1 MNYRNM
7 EGEKR
12 ETFGSSRESKA
23 SALGLEDLYVEEDEP
38 SSSTQAEDQTPP
50 EYTPQYTP
58 QRQWPMPL
66 NIVVQVVGSR
76 GDVQPFL
83 ALASAL
89 QKAGHRVR
97 IATHPQFSAFVL
109 ESNNSVPNSPNK
121 IEFFPVGGDPADLMA
136 YMVESPSLIPKMSQI
151 RAGIIQRKRDMYVE
165 MLDGFWRSC
174 VHPDPLSNVPFVA
187 DAIIANPPSFAHVH
201 CAQALGIPVH
211 LMFTMPWSSTKA
223 FPHPLANIGFSKA
236 DKKSTNHA
244 SYAAVEFLT
253 WQGLGDLVNVWRVQ
267 SLGLEPVPSTEG
279 HRILESLQVPFTYC
293 WSPSLV
299 PKPSDWGPH
308 IDISGFFFRDPAPYT
323 PPPDLEA
330 FLKAGPPPIYVGF
343 GSIVVGGIGGL
354 MTMVLSAI
362 KATGVRAIISR
373 GWSNLNGEE
382 SDNVFY
388 VGDCPHEWLFQQ
400 VAAVIHHG
408 GAGTT
413 ACGLRYGKPTTIV
426 PFFGDQPFWGA
437 VVAEAGAG
445 PDPIPY
451 RSLTSQKLI
460 QAIQLCLSPDAVRS
474 ARKLADAM
482 QRENGVQAA
491 VDAFHANLP
500 QSKMGCDFF
509 SDQPAALVYG
519 RGKKQVKMCRPVASI
534 LVKNGKLQRKQL
546 KSYRSKPTNIENQ
559 RWDPLT
565 AVSAASLS
573 TIVKMAGATADII
586 VKPFEQYKRTSESG
600 ENLEEQ
606 QQVENTQRH
615 SQAPAF
621 AMLPLPGV
629 GVPDGA
635 VAAASA
641 VDEKTSSARPPPS
654 RGSRDSSSN
663 GGAKPGAM
671 AAAAANGVGK
681 LAGNATKGLLV
692 DIPLAVTEGL
702 RAVPNLYGEPVRKH
716 DAVEGFRSGVSVAG
730 KTFCQDMKGGL
741 TDIFVHTYT
750 GKKEQGA
757 LGAAKGLGKGVVS
770 LVTKSTAATF
780 GLVSYPAQGIYRSI
794 WAASYADTRRSIEDE
809 KLLEGDWMVSMS
821 PGWKMDHAAI
831 VEDFEGMKGTR
842 GQ

>member
-1 MNYRNM
+1 M
-7 EGEKR
+7 EDKKR
-12 ETFGSSRESKA
+12 DTPSPCRASKA
-23 SALGLEDLYVEEDEP
+23 STIGLEDLYLEDQA
-38 SSSTQAEDQTPP
+38 SSSAQPEGPEPP
-50 EYTPQYTP
+50 GYTPQYTP
-58 QRQWPMPL
+58 RCQWPMPL

-83 ALASAL
+83 ALAAAL
-89 QKAGHRVR
+89 QKSGHRVR
-97 IATHPQFSAFVL
+97 IATHPRFSSFVL
-109 ESNNSVPNSPNK
+109 DSNKSSASDNK
-121 IEFFPVGGDPADLMA
+121 LEFFPVGGDLADLMA
-136 YMVESPSLIPKMSQI
+136 YMVEFPSLFPKMSQI

-165 MLDGFWRSC
+165 MLDGSDAPARSR
-174 VHPDPLSNVPFVA
+174 
-187 DAIIANPPSFAHVH
+187 
-201 CAQALGIPVH
+201 
-211 LMFTMPWSSTKA
+211 T
-223 FPHPLANIGFSKA
+223 LANIKYSKE

-253 WQGLGDLVNVWRVQ
+253 WQCLGDLVNAWRVE

-323 PPPDLEA
+323 PPPDLKA
-330 FLKAGPPPIYVGF
+330 FLEAGPPPIYIGF
-343 GSIVVGGIGGL
+343 GSIVVGGIEGL

-373 GWSNLNGEE
+373 GWSNLTGEK
-382 SDNVFY
+382 SANAFY
-388 VGDCPHEWLFQQ
+388 VGDCPHEWLFPQ

-408 GAGTT
+408 GAGTM
-413 ACGLRYGKPTTIV
+413 ACGLRYGRPTTIV

-460 QAIQLCLSPDAVRS
+460 HAIQLCLSPEAVAA
-474 ARKLADAM
+474 ARQLADSM
-482 QRENGVQAA
+482 RTENGVQAA

-500 QSKMGCDFF
+500 KNKMACDFF

-534 LVKNGKLQRKQL
+534 LVKNERLGRKQL

-565 AVSAASLS
+565 AISAASLS
-573 TIVKMAGATADII
+573 TIVKMASATPEIV
-586 VKPFEQYKRTSESG
+586 VKPFEQYRRTGEST

-606 QQVENTQRH
+606 IVKTRRH

-629 GVPDGA
+629 GAPDGA
-635 VAAASA
+635 EQHTIGTRPQPSKGS
-641 VDEKTSSARPPPS
+641 EESSGR
-654 RGSRDSSSN
+654 
-663 GGAKPGAM
+663 PGAM
-671 AAAAANGVGK
+671 AAAAASGVGK
-681 LAGNATKGLLV
+681 LAGNATKGLFV
-692 DIPLAVTEGL
+692 DIPLAMTEGL
-702 RAVPNLYGEPVRKH
+702 RAVPNLYGDQVREH
-716 DAVEGFRSGVSVAG
+716 DAVEDFRSGVSVAG
-730 KTFCQDMKGGL
+730 KTFCHDMKGGF

-757 LGAAKGLGKGVVS
+757 IGAAKGLGKGVVS

-794 WAASYADTRRSIEDE
+794 WAASNADMRRSIEDE
-809 KLLEGDWMVSMS
+809 KLLEGDWLVSMNPS
-821 PGWKMDHAAI
+821 WKMDHAAI
-831 VEDFEGMKGTR
+831 VEDFEGMRGTR
-842 GQ
+842 GR

>member
-1 MNYRNM
+1 M
-7 EGEKR
+7 EDEKR
-12 ETFGSSRESKA
+12 DTMKPSRVSKA
-23 SALGLEDLYVEEDEP
+23 SAFGLEDLYLEDQA
-38 SSSTQAEDQTPP
+38 SSSAQPDDQTPP

-66 NIVVQVVGSR
+66 NIVIQVVGSR

-83 ALASAL
+83 ALAAAL
-89 QKAGHRVR
+89 QKVGHRVR
-97 IATHPQFSAFVL
+97 IATHPQFSSFVL
-109 ESNNSVPNSPNK
+109 SSNDSSTTDNK
-121 IEFFPVGGDPADLMA
+121 LEFFPVGGDPADLMA

-174 VHPDPLSNVPFVA
+174 VRPDPASNVPFVA

-211 LMFTMPWSSTKA
+211 LMFTMPWTSTKA
-223 FPHPLANIGFSKA
+223 FPHPLANIKFSKE

-253 WQGLGDLVNVWRVQ
+253 WQGLGDLVNAWRVE

-323 PPPDLEA
+323 PPHDLEA

-343 GSIVVGGIGGL
+343 GSIVVGGIEGL

-362 KATGVRAIISR
+362 RATGVRAIISR
-373 GWSNLNGEE
+373 GWSNLTGEE
-382 SDNVFY
+382 SPNVFY

-400 VAAVIHHG
+400 VSAVIHHG

-460 QAIQLCLSPDAVRS
+460 HAIQFCLAPEAVIA
-474 ARKLADAM
+474 ARQLADSM
-482 QRENGVQAA
+482 RMENGVQAA

-500 QSKMGCDFF
+500 KEKMACDFF
-509 SDQPAALVYG
+509 SDQPASLAYG
-519 RGKKQVKMCRPVASI
+519 RGKKQVKMCKPVASI
-534 LVKNGKLQRKQL
+534 LVKNGKVERKQL
-546 KSYRSKPTNIENQ
+546 QTYRSKPTNIENQ

-565 AVSAASLS
+565 AISAASLS

-586 VKPFEQYKRTSESG
+586 VKPFEQYKRTSESA

-606 QQVENTQRH
+606 VEKTRRH

-629 GVPDGA
+629 GDTDGLEH
-635 VAAASA
+635 SA
-641 VDEKTSSARPPPS
+641 GTRPPPS
-654 RGSRDSSSN
+654 RGSEESS
-663 GGAKPGAM
+663 GRPGAM
-671 AAAAANGVGK
+671 AVAAAHGVGK
-681 LAGNATKGLLV
+681 LAGNATKGLFV
-692 DIPLAVTEGL
+692 DIPLAMTEGL
-702 RAVPNLYGEPVRKH
+702 RAVPNLYGDQVQKH

-730 KTFCQDMKGGL
+730 KTFCHDMKGGL

-750 GKKEQGA
+750 GKKEKGA
-757 LGAAKGLGKGVVS
+757 MGAAKGLGKGVVS

-794 WAASYADTRRSIEDE
+794 WAASNADMRRSIEDE
-809 KLLEGDWMVSMS
+809 KLLEGDWLVSMS

-831 VEDFEGMKGTR
+831 VEDFEGMRGTR
-842 GQ
+842 GR

>member
-1 MNYRNM
+1 MDN
-7 EGEKR
+7 EKR
-12 ETFGSSRESKA
+12 ETFGSARASKA
-23 SALGLEDLYVEEDEP
+23 SNLGLEDLYLEPDEP
-38 SSSTQAEDQTPP
+38 SSSAQNDADSQTPPAYTP
-50 EYTPQYTP
+50 EYTPQK
-58 QRQWPMPL
+58 QWPMPL
-66 NIVVQVVGSR
+66 NIVIQVVGSR

-83 ALASAL
+83 ALAAAL
-89 QKAGHRVR
+89 QRSGHRVR
-97 IATHPQFSAFVL
+97 IATHPQFSSFVL
-109 ESNNSVPNSPNK
+109 SSSPNL
-121 IEFFPVGGDPADLMA
+121 EFFPVGGDPADLMA

-174 VHPDPLSNVPFVA
+174 IHPDPSTQVPFVA

-201 CAQALGIPVH
+201 CAQALGVPVH

-223 FPHPLANIGFSKA
+223 FPHPLANIGFSKS
-236 DKKSTNHA
+236 DKRSTNHA

-253 WQGLGDLVNVWRVQ
+253 WQGLGDLVNAWRTA

-279 HRILESLQVPFTYC
+279 HRLLEVLQVPFTYC

-323 PPPDLEA
+323 PPSDLEA
-330 FLKAGPPPIYVGF
+330 FLKSGPPPIYVGF
-343 GSIVVGGIGGL
+343 GSIVVGGIEGL

-362 KATGVRAIISR
+362 KATGVRAVISR
-373 GWSNLNGEE
+373 GWSNLTGKE
-382 SDNVFY
+382 SSDVFY

-437 VVAEAGAG
+437 VVAEAGSG

-460 QAIQLCLSPDAVRS
+460 QAIQYCLSPDAVAA
-474 ARKLADAM
+474 ARQLAESM
-482 QRENGVQAA
+482 QKENGVQAA

-519 RGKKQVKMCRPVASI
+519 KGKKQVKICRPVASI
-534 LVKNGKLQRKQL
+534 LVKNGRLERKQL
-546 KSYRSKPTNIENQ
+546 KSYRSKPINIENQ
-559 RWDPLT
+559 RWDPVT
-565 AVSAASLS
+565 AVGSASLS
-573 TIVKMAGATADII
+573 TIIKMAGATADII
-586 VKPFEQYKRTSESG
+586 VKPFEQHKRTSESG
-600 ENLEEQ
+600 GSIEEE
-606 QQVENTQRH
+606 VEKTRRH

-635 VAAASA
+635 EASS
-641 VDEKTSSARPPPS
+641 DGRPPPS
-654 RGSRDSSSN
+654 RGGDDSA
-663 GGAKPGAM
+663 GKPGAM
-671 AAAAANGVGK
+671 AVAANGVGK

-702 RAVPNLYGEPVRKH
+702 RAVPNLYGEPVKKH
-716 DAVEGFRSGVSVAG
+716 DAVEDFRSGVSVAG
-730 KTFCQDMKGGL
+730 KTFAHDMKGSI
-741 TDIFVHTYT
+741 TDIFVHTYK

-780 GLVSYPAQGIYRSI
+780 GLITYPAQGIYRSI
-794 WAASYADTRRSIEDE
+794 WSATNGDTLRAIEDE

-821 PGWKMDHAAI
+821 PTWKMDHAAI
-831 VEDFEGMKGTR
+831 IEDFEGLR
-842 GQ
+842 GMRGR

>member
-1 MNYRNM
+1 MGNQD
-7 EGEKR
+7 GEN
-12 ETFGSSRESKA
+12 FDSSRVSKA
-23 SALGLEDLYVEEDEP
+23 SVFGLEDLYLEAPDEP
-38 SSSTQAEDQTPP
+38 SSSAHAESQTPP
-50 EYTPQYTP
+50 EYSPKK
-58 QRQWPMPL
+58 QWPMPL
-66 NIVVQVVGSR
+66 NIVIQVVGSR

-83 ALASAL
+83 ALAAAL
-89 QKAGHRVR
+89 MKSGHRVR
-97 IATHPQFSAFVL
+97 VATHPQFSSFVL
-109 ESNNSVPNSPNK
+109 SSSPKSSSNSL
-121 IEFFPVGGDPADLMA
+121 EFFPVGGDPADLMA

-151 RAGIIQRKRDMYVE
+151 RAGIIQRKRDMYTE

-174 VHPDPLSNVPFVA
+174 VHPDPLTNVPFGA

-223 FPHPLANIGFSKA
+223 FPHPLANVGYSKA

-253 WQGLGDLVNVWRVQ
+253 WQGLGDLVNAWRVA

-279 HRILESLQVPFTYC
+279 HRLLEVLQVPFTYC

-299 PKPSDWGPH
+299 PKPSDWGSH
-308 IDISGFFFRDPAPYT
+308 IDVSGFFFRDPAPYT
-323 PPPDLEA
+323 PPDDLKA
-330 FLKAGPPPIYVGF
+330 FLESGPPPIYVGF

-382 SDNVFY
+382 SPDVFY

-437 VVAEAGAG
+437 VVADAGAG
-445 PDPIPY
+445 PAPIPY

-460 QAIQLCLSPDAVRS
+460 HAIQYCLSPEAVTAAS
-474 ARKLADAM
+474 QLADSM
-482 QRENGVQAA
+482 QMEDGVQAA
-491 VDAFHANLP
+491 VDSFHNNLP
-500 QSKMGCDFF
+500 MSKMACDFF
-509 SDQPAALVYG
+509 PDQPAALAVG

-534 LVKNGKLQRKQL
+534 LVKNGKVERKNL
-546 KSYRSKPTNIENQ
+546 SSYRSKPTNIENQ
-559 RWDPLT
+559 RWDPVT
-565 AVSAASLS
+565 ALSAASIS
-573 TIVKMAGATADII
+573 TILKMAGATADII
-586 VKPFEQYKRTSESG
+586 VKPFEEYKRGSESG
-600 ENLEEQ
+600 DKPEIQAEN
-606 QQVENTQRH
+606 VRRN

-629 GVPDGA
+629 GVPEGGGD
-635 VAAASA
+635 S
-641 VDEKTSSARPPPS
+641 PHPS
-654 RGSRDSSSN
+654 RPVSSRGDDSSK
-663 GGAKPGAM
+663 KPGAM
-671 AAAAANGVGK
+671 AVAAANGVGR
-681 LAGNATKGLLV
+681 LAGNTTKGLLV

-702 RAVPNLYGEPVRKH
+702 RAVPNLYGDTVKKH
-716 DAVEGFRSGVSVAG
+716 DAVEDFRSGVSVAG

-741 TDIFVHTYT
+741 TDIFVHTYK
-750 GKKEQGA
+750 GKKEEGA
-757 LGAAKGLGKGVVS
+757 MGAAKGLGKGVVS

-780 GLVSYPAQGIYRSI
+780 GLVTYPAQGIYRSI
-794 WAASYADTRRSIEDE
+794 WSATNDKTRRSIEDE

-821 PGWKMDHAAI
+821 PTWKMDHAAI
-831 VEDFEGMKGTR
+831 VEDFEGLR
-842 GQ
+842 GMRGR

>member
-1 MNYRNM
+1 MGNQD
-7 EGEKR
+7 R
-12 ETFGSSRESKA
+12 ETFDSSRASKA
-23 SALGLEDLYVEEDEP
+23 SAYGLEDLYIEDEP
-38 SSSTQAEDQTPP
+38 STSQTTQTPPAYTP
-50 EYTPQYTP
+50 EYTPQKHF
-58 QRQWPMPL
+58 PMPL
-66 NIVVQVVGSR
+66 NIVIQVVGSR

-83 ALASAL
+83 ALAATLLKS
-89 QKAGHRVR
+89 GHRVR
-97 IATHPQFSAFVL
+97 IATHPQFSSFVL
-109 ESNNSVPNSPNK
+109 ATPNL
-121 IEFFPVGGDPADLMA
+121 EFFPVGGDPADLMA
-136 YMVESPSLIPKMSQI
+136 YMVESPSLIPKVSQI
-151 RAGIIQRKRDMYVE
+151 RAGIIQRKRDMYTE

-174 VHPDPLSNVPFVA
+174 VHPDPLTNVPFVA

-223 FPHPLANIGFSKA
+223 FPHPLANVGYSKE
-236 DKKSTNHA
+236 DKKSTNFA

-253 WQGLGDLVNVWRVQ
+253 WQGLGDLVNAWRVA

-279 HRILESLQVPFTYC
+279 HRLLEVLQVPFTYC

-299 PKPSDWGPH
+299 PKPSDWASH
-308 IDISGFFFRDPAPYT
+308 IDISGFFFRDPAPHT
-323 PPPDLEA
+323 PDPDLEA

-343 GSIVVGGIGGL
+343 GSIVVGGIEGL

-373 GWSNLNGEE
+373 GWSNLTGEE
-382 SDNVFY
+382 SSDVFY

-400 VAAVIHHG
+400 VAAVVHHG

-437 VVAEAGAG
+437 VIAKAGAG

-460 QAIQLCLSPDAVRS
+460 HAIQHCLSPDAVTA
-474 ARKLADAM
+474 ARQLAESM
-482 QRENGVQAA
+482 EKENGVQSA
-491 VDAFHANLP
+491 VDSFHKHLP
-500 QSKMGCDFF
+500 QPKMQCDFF
-509 SDQPAALVYG
+509 PDQPAALMYG

-534 LVKNGKLQRKQL
+534 LVKNGKVERKQL
-546 KSYRSKPTNIENQ
+546 KSYRSNPTNIENQ

-565 AVSAASLS
+565 ALSAASIS

-586 VKPFEQYKRTSESG
+586 VKPFEEYKRGSESNDKLAVPGRPSNG
-600 ENLEEQ
+600 ELDEKAEADA
-606 QQVENTQRH
+606 EKIRRH

-629 GVPDGA
+629 GVPEGGDLEPRSRP
-635 VAAASA
+635 V
-641 VDEKTSSARPPPS
+641 SSSS
-654 RGSRDSSSN
+654 RGDESSS
-663 GGAKPGAM
+663 KPGAM
-671 AAAAANGVGK
+671 AVAAANGVGK
-681 LAGNATKGLLV
+681 LAGNATKGLFV

-702 RAVPNLYGEPVRKH
+702 RNVPNLYGDTVKKH
-716 DAVEGFRSGVSVAG
+716 DAVEDFRSGVSVAG
-730 KTFCQDMKGGL
+730 KTFCHDMKGGF

-757 LGAAKGLGKGVVS
+757 IGAAKGLGKGVVS

-780 GLVSYPAQGIYRSI
+780 GLVTYPAQGIYRSI
-794 WAASYADTRRSIEDE
+794 WSATNDKTRRSIEDE

-821 PGWKMDHAAI
+821 PTWKMDHAAI
-831 VEDFEGMKGTR
+831 VEDFDGLR
-842 GQ
+842 GARGD

>member
-1 MNYRNM
+1 MGNKERD
-7 EGEKR
+7 
-12 ETFGSSRESKA
+12 TLGSFRESKA
-23 SALGLEDLYVEEDEP
+23 SALGLEDLYLEGRP
-38 SSSTQAEDQTPP
+38 PTNPTQHSLRQNEIPQTPP
-50 EYTPQYTP
+50 EYTPRP
-58 QRQWPMPL
+58 QWPMPL
-66 NIVVQVVGSR
+66 NIVIQVVGSR

-83 ALASAL
+83 ALAAAL
-89 QKAGHRVR
+89 QQSGHRVR
-97 IATHPQFSAFVL
+97 IATHPQFSSFVL
-109 ESNNSVPNSPNK
+109 SSSTTPSAPPL
-121 IEFFPVGGDPADLMA
+121 EFFPVGGDPADLMA

-165 MLDGFWRSC
+165 MLEGFWRSC
-174 VHPDPLSNVPFVA
+174 VTPDPLTNVPFVA

-223 FPHPLANIGFSKA
+223 FPHPLANVGFSKA
-236 DKKSTNHA
+236 DKKSTNYA

-253 WQGLGDLVNVWRVQ
+253 WQGLGDLVNSWRVA

-279 HRILESLQVPFTYC
+279 HRLLELLQVPFTYC

-299 PKPSDWGPH
+299 PKPSDWGSH
-308 IDISGFFFRDPAPYT
+308 IDISGFFFREPAAYT
-323 PPPDLEA
+323 PPEDLDA

-343 GSIVVGGIGGL
+343 GSIVVGGIEGL

-373 GWSNLNGEE
+373 GWSNLAGEE
-382 SDNVFY
+382 SPDVFY

-413 ACGLRYGKPTTIV
+413 ACGLRYGRPTAIV

-445 PDPIPY
+445 PEPIPY

-460 QAIQLCLSPDAVRS
+460 HAIQYCLSPGAVTA
-474 ARKLADAM
+474 ARQLAESM
-482 QRENGVQAA
+482 QLENGVQAA
-491 VDAFHANLP
+491 VDSFHANLP
-500 QSKMGCDFF
+500 KTKMECDFF
-509 SDQPAALVYG
+509 PDQPAALVYG
-519 RGKKQVKMCRPVASI
+519 RGKKQVKMCKPVASI
-534 LVKNGKLQRKQL
+534 LVKNSKLERKQL
-546 KSYRSKPTNIENQ
+546 KPYRPKPTNIENQ

-565 AVSAASLS
+565 ALSAASIS

-586 VKPFEQYKRTSESG
+586 VKPFEEYKRGSESG
-600 ENLEEQ
+600 EKPDVPSEALR
-606 QQVENTQRH
+606 RH

-629 GVPDGA
+629 GVPEGGDA
-635 VAAASA
+635 
-641 VDEKTSSARPPPS
+641 KLPPRPVSS
-654 RGSRDSSSN
+654 RGDDSS
-663 GGAKPGAM
+663 KPGAM
-671 AAAAANGVGK
+671 AVAAANGVGK
-681 LAGNATKGLLV
+681 LAGNAAKGLLV

-702 RAVPNLYGEPVRKH
+702 RAVPNLYGEPVKKH
-716 DAVEGFRSGVSVAG
+716 DAVEDFRSGVSVAG

-750 GKKEQGA
+750 GKKEHGA
-757 LGAAKGLGKGVVS
+757 VGAAKGLGKGVVS

-780 GLVSYPAQGIYRSI
+780 GLVTYPAQGIYRSI
-794 WAASYADTRRSIEDE
+794 WSATNDKTRRSIEDE

-821 PGWKMDHAAI
+821 PAWKMDHAAI
-831 VEDFEGMKGTR
+831 LADFEGLR
-842 GQ
+842 GMRGR

>member
-1 MNYRNM
+1 M
-7 EGEKR
+7 
-12 ETFGSSRESKA
+12 ESKA
-23 SALGLEDLYVEEDEP
+23 SVFGLEDLYFEGKAIRILCSIPESEDLTRSWTEDEP
-38 SSSTQAEDQTPP
+38 SSSTQTEDQTPP

-83 ALASAL
+83 ALAPAL

-97 IATHPQFSAFVL
+97 IATHPQFSSLVL
-109 ESNNSVPNSPNK
+109 ESNTSVPASPNK

-174 VHPDPLSNVPFVA
+174 IQPDPLSNVPFVA

-211 LMFTMPWSSTKA
+211 LMFTMPWSSTKT

-253 WQGLGDLVNVWRVQ
+253 WQGLGDLVNAWRVQ

-330 FLKAGPPPIYVGF
+330 FLEAGPPPIYVGF
-343 GSIVVGGIGGL
+343 GSIVVGGIEGL

-382 SDNVFY
+382 SENVFY

-413 ACGLRYGKPTTIV
+413 ACGLRYAKPTTIV

-460 QAIQLCLSPDAVRS
+460 QSIQLCLSPDAVQS
-474 ARKLADAM
+474 ARKLAESM

-491 VDAFHANLP
+491 VDVFHANLP

-573 TIVKMAGATADII
+573 TIVKMAGATVDII

-600 ENLEEQ
+600 ENLED
-606 QQVENTQRH
+606 QQVENSRRH
-615 SQAPAF
+615 NQAPAF

-635 VAAASA
+635 VAAAA
-641 VDEKTSSARPPPS
+641 AAAAGEKTSSDMTVARSPPS
-654 RGSRDSSSN
+654 R
-663 GGAKPGAM
+663 AAAAA

-681 LAGNATKGLLV
+681 LAGNATKGMLV

-702 RAVPNLYGEPVRKH
+702 RAVPNLYGDTVRKH

-741 TDIFVHTYT
+741 TDIFIHTYT

-794 WAASYADTRRSIEDE
+794 WAASYADTRRSIEDD

-831 VEDFEGMKGTR
+831 VEDFGGMRGMR

>member
-1 MNYRNM
+1 MGNQD
-7 EGEKR
+7 R
-12 ETFGSSRESKA
+12 ETFDSSRTSKA
-23 SALGLEDLYVEEDEP
+23 SSLGLEDLDLEYEP
-38 SSSTQAEDQTPP
+38 SSSTQTPP
-50 EYTPQYTP
+50 EYTPQYDP
-58 QRQWPMPL
+58 KKQWPMPL

-83 ALASAL
+83 ALAAAL
-89 QKAGHRVR
+89 LKCGHRVR
-97 IATHPQFSAFVL
+97 IATHPQFSDFVL
-109 ESNNSVPNSPNK
+109 SSSPK
-121 IEFFPVGGDPADLMA
+121 LEFFPVGGDPADLMS
-136 YMVESPSLIPKMSQI
+136 YMVESPSLIPKISQI

-174 VHPDPLSNVPFVA
+174 VHPDPLTNVPFVA

-223 FPHPLANIGFSKA
+223 FPHPLANVGYSKA
-236 DKKSTNHA
+236 DKKTTNFA

-253 WQGLGDLVNVWRVQ
+253 WQGLGDLVNSWRVA
-267 SLGLEPVPSTEG
+267 SLGLETVPNTEG
-279 HRILESLQVPFTYC
+279 HRLLEVLQVPFTYC

-308 IDISGFFFRDPAPYT
+308 IDVSGFFFRDPAPYT
-323 PPPDLEA
+323 PPPDLEK
-330 FLKAGPPPIYVGF
+330 FLADGPPPIYVGF
-343 GSIVVGGIGGL
+343 GSIVVGGIEGL

-373 GWSNLNGEE
+373 GWSNLTGEE
-382 SDNVFY
+382 SSDVFY

-413 ACGLRYGKPTTIV
+413 ACGLRYGTPTTIV

-445 PDPIPY
+445 PAPIPY

-460 QAIQLCLSPDAVRS
+460 HAIQYCLSPEAVTAAKQLAES
-474 ARKLADAM
+474 MRKED
-482 QRENGVQAA
+482 GVQAA
-491 VDAFHANLP
+491 VDSFHANLP
-500 QSKMGCDFF
+500 ESKMGCDFF
-509 SDQPAALVYG
+509 PDQPAALVYG

-534 LVKNGKLQRKQL
+534 LVKNGKVERKQL

-565 AVSAASLS
+565 ALSAASIS

-586 VKPFEQYKRTSESG
+586 VKPFEEYKRGSESG
-600 ENLEEQ
+600 DK
-606 QQVENTQRH
+606 VEAQAESIRRH

-629 GVPDGA
+629 GVPEGGDA
-635 VAAASA
+635 
-641 VDEKTSSARPPPS
+641 KPTSRPVSS
-654 RGSRDSSSN
+654 RGEDSSS
-663 GGAKPGAM
+663 KPGAM
-671 AAAAANGVGK
+671 AVAAANGVGK

-702 RAVPNLYGEPVRKH
+702 RAVPNLYGDQVKKH

-730 KTFCQDMKGGL
+730 KTFCHDMKGGL

-750 GKKEQGA
+750 GKKEEGA

-794 WAASYADTRRSIEDE
+794 WSATNDKTRRSIEDE

-821 PGWKMDHAAI
+821 PSWKMDHAAI
-831 VEDFEGMKGTR
+831 VEDFDGLRGTR
-842 GQ
+842 GG

>member
-1 MNYRNM
+1 MGNQD
-7 EGEKR
+7 R
-12 ETFGSSRESKA
+12 ETFDSSRASKA
-23 SALGLEDLYVEEDEP
+23 SADGLEDLYIEDEP
-38 SSSTQAEDQTPP
+38 STSQTPQTPPAYTP
-50 EYTPQYTP
+50 EYTPQKMF
-58 QRQWPMPL
+58 PMPL
-66 NIVVQVVGSR
+66 NIVIQVVGSR

-83 ALASAL
+83 ALAATLLKS
-89 QKAGHRVR
+89 GHRVR
-97 IATHPQFSAFVL
+97 IATHPQFSSFVL
-109 ESNNSVPNSPNK
+109 ANTNL
-121 IEFFPVGGDPADLMA
+121 EFFPVGGDPADLMA
-136 YMVESPSLIPKMSQI
+136 YMVESPSLIPKVSQI
-151 RAGIIQRKRDMYVE
+151 RAGIIQRKRDMYTE

-174 VHPDPLSNVPFVA
+174 VHPDPLTNVPFVA

-223 FPHPLANIGFSKA
+223 FPHPLANVGYSKE
-236 DKKSTNHA
+236 DKKSTNFA

-253 WQGLGDLVNVWRVQ
+253 WQGLGDLVNTWRVA

-279 HRILESLQVPFTYC
+279 HRLLEVLQVPFTYC

-299 PKPSDWGPH
+299 PKPRDWGSH

-323 PPPDLEA
+323 PDPDLEA
-330 FLKAGPPPIYVGF
+330 FLRAGPPPVYVGF
-343 GSIVVGGIGGL
+343 GSIVVGGIEGL

-373 GWSNLNGEE
+373 GWSNLTGEE
-382 SDNVFY
+382 SSDVFY

-400 VAAVIHHG
+400 VAAVVHHG

-437 VVAEAGAG
+437 VIAKAGAG

-460 QAIQLCLSPDAVRS
+460 HAIQYCLSPDAVTA
-474 ARKLADAM
+474 ARQLAESM
-482 QRENGVQAA
+482 EKENGVQSA
-491 VDAFHANLP
+491 VDSFHNHLP
-500 QSKMGCDFF
+500 QPKMQCDFF
-509 SDQPAALVYG
+509 PDQPAALMYG

-534 LVKNGKLQRKQL
+534 LVKNGKVERKQL

-565 AVSAASLS
+565 ALSAASIS

-586 VKPFEQYKRTSESG
+586 VKPFEEYKRGSESNDKLAVPG
-600 ENLEEQ
+600 RPSNGDLDEKAEADAEKIR
-606 QQVENTQRH
+606 RH

-629 GVPDGA
+629 GVPEGGDLKPMSRP
-635 VAAASA
+635 AS
-641 VDEKTSSARPPPS
+641 SSS
-654 RGSRDSSSN
+654 RGDECSS
-663 GGAKPGAM
+663 KPGAM
-671 AAAAANGVGK
+671 AVAAANGVGK
-681 LAGNATKGLLV
+681 LAGNATKGLFV

-702 RAVPNLYGEPVRKH
+702 RNVPNLYGDTVKKH
-716 DAVEGFRSGVSVAG
+716 DAVEDFRSGVSVAG
-730 KTFCQDMKGGL
+730 KTFCHDMKGGF

-757 LGAAKGLGKGVVS
+757 AGAVKGLGKGVVS

-780 GLVSYPAQGIYRSI
+780 GLVTYPAQGIYRSI
-794 WAASYADTRRSIEDE
+794 WSATNDKTRRSIEDE

-821 PGWKMDHAAI
+821 PTWKMDHAAI
-831 VEDFEGMKGTR
+831 VEDFDGLR
-842 GQ
+842 GARGG

>member
-1 MNYRNM
+1 M
-7 EGEKR
+7 GDEKR
-12 ETFGSSRESKA
+12 DALNSAQGSNA
-23 SALGLEDLYVEEDEP
+23 SPFGLEDLCLEEEP
-38 SSSTQAEDQTPP
+38 SSSAQHEDQTPP
-50 EYTPQYTP
+50 DYTPQYTP

-66 NIVVQVVGSR
+66 NIVIQVVGSR

-89 QKAGHRVR
+89 QKSGHRVR
-97 IATHPQFSAFVL
+97 IATHPQFSSFVL
-109 ESNNSVPNSPNK
+109 DSNNPSASTNK
-121 IEFFPVGGDPADLMA
+121 LEFFPVGGDPADLMA

-151 RAGIIQRKRDMYVE
+151 RAGIIQRKRDMYTE

-174 VHPDPLSNVPFVA
+174 IHPDPLSNIPFVA

-211 LMFTMPWSSTKA
+211 LMFTMPWTSTKA

-253 WQGLGDLVNVWRVQ
+253 WQGLGDLVNAWRVQ

-308 IDISGFFFRDPAPYT
+308 INISGFFFRDPAPYT
-323 PPPDLEA
+323 PPPDLQA

-373 GWSNLNGEE
+373 GWSNLAGEE
-382 SDNVFY
+382 SPDVFY

-460 QAIQLCLSPDAVRS
+460 HAIQYCLSADAVTA
-474 ARKLADAM
+474 ARQLAESM

-500 QSKMGCDFF
+500 RDKMACDFF
-509 SDQPAALVYG
+509 PDQPAALVYG

-534 LVKNGKLQRKQL
+534 LVKNGKVERKQI
-546 KSYRSKPTNIENQ
+546 KSYRPKPINIENQ

-565 AVSAASLS
+565 AISAASLS
-573 TIVKMAGATADII
+573 TIVKMAGATADIV
-586 VKPFEQYKRTSESG
+586 VKPFEEYKRSSESA
-600 ENLEEQ
+600 ENLEER
-606 QQVENTQRH
+606 VERTRRH

-635 VAAASA
+635 EQSPSG
-641 VDEKTSSARPPPS
+641 TRPPPS
-654 RGSRDSSSN
+654 RGGEESS
-663 GGAKPGAM
+663 GKPGAM
-671 AAAAANGVGK
+671 AVAAVNGVGK

-702 RAVPNLYGEPVRKH
+702 RAVPNLYGEQVQKH

-730 KTFCQDMKGGL
+730 KTFCHDMKGGL

-794 WAASYADTRRSIEDE
+794 WAASNADMRRSIVDE
-809 KLLEGDWMVSMS
+809 KLLEGDWIVSMS
-821 PGWKMDHAAI
+821 PTWKMDHAAI
-831 VEDFEGMKGTR
+831 VEDFEGVR
-842 GQ
+842 GMRGR

>member
-1 MNYRNM
+1 M
-7 EGEKR
+7 EDEKR
-12 ETFGSSRESKA
+12 DTPSPYRASKA
-23 SALGLEDLYVEEDEP
+23 SAFGLEDLHL
-38 SSSTQAEDQTPP
+38 EDQASNSAQPEGPEPP

-58 QRQWPMPL
+58 QRRWPMPL

-83 ALASAL
+83 ALAAAL
-89 QKAGHRVR
+89 QKSGHRVR
-97 IATHPQFSAFVL
+97 IATHPQFSSFVL
-109 ESNNSVPNSPNK
+109 DSNKSSASDNK
-121 IEFFPVGGDPADLMA
+121 LEFFPVGGDPADLMA

-174 VHPDPLSNVPFVA
+174 VRPDLVSNVPFVA

-211 LMFTMPWSSTKA
+211 LMFTMPWTSTKA
-223 FPHPLANIGFSKA
+223 FPHPLANIKYSKE

-253 WQGLGDLVNVWRVQ
+253 WQGLGDLVNAWRVE

-323 PPPDLEA
+323 PPPDLKA
-330 FLKAGPPPIYVGF
+330 FLEAGPPPIYIGF
-343 GSIVVGGIGGL
+343 GSIVVGGIEGL

-373 GWSNLNGEE
+373 GWSNLTGEE
-382 SDNVFY
+382 SANVFY

-413 ACGLRYGKPTTIV
+413 ACGLRYGRPTTIV

-460 QAIQLCLSPDAVRS
+460 HAIQLCLSPEAV
-474 ARKLADAM
+474 AAAQQLADSM
-482 QRENGVQAA
+482 RTENGVQAA

-500 QSKMGCDFF
+500 KNKMACDFF

-534 LVKNGKLQRKQL
+534 LVKNERLERKQL

-565 AVSAASLS
+565 AISAASLS
-573 TIVKMAGATADII
+573 TIVKMASATADIV
-586 VKPFEQYKRTSESG
+586 VKPFEQYKRTGESA

-606 QQVENTQRH
+606 LAKTRRH

-629 GVPDGA
+629 GAPEGA
-635 VAAASA
+635 
-641 VDEKTSSARPPPS
+641 EQHTIGTRPPPS
-654 RGSRDSSSN
+654 RGSEESS
-663 GGAKPGAM
+663 GRPGAM
-671 AAAAANGVGK
+671 AAAAASGVGK
-681 LAGNATKGLLV
+681 LAGNATKGLFV
-692 DIPLAVTEGL
+692 DIPLAMTEGL
-702 RAVPNLYGEPVRKH
+702 RAVPNLYGDQVRKH
-716 DAVEGFRSGVSVAG
+716 DAVEDFRSGVSVAG
-730 KTFCQDMKGGL
+730 KTFCHDMKGGF

-757 LGAAKGLGKGVVS
+757 IGAAKGLGKGVVS

-794 WAASYADTRRSIEDE
+794 WAASNADMRRSIEDE
-809 KLLEGDWMVSMS
+809 KLLEGDWLVSMS
-821 PGWKMDHAAI
+821 PSWKMDHAAI
-831 VEDFEGMKGTR
+831 VEDFEGMRGTR
-842 GQ
+842 GR